1 MTSRNDL
8 VVGNQIFYSLKGDL
22 LMEVVQIGG
31 EILERWVN
39 LVDVEEFER
48 NNRVV
53 DGMEIIRVPL
63 EIANKFRRN
72 QEKQEKSDDN
82 KIELEIRY
90 SRFLCDEDLVVG
102 DQIFYLPKGDLL
114 MEVIEVG
121 GLIQKKWVKL
131 VDVKDV
137 ERSNILKL
145 PMATAKTFFRK
156 K

>member
-1 MTSRNDL
+1 
-8 VVGNQIFYSLKGDL
+8 
-22 LMEVVQIGG
+22 
-31 EILERWVN
+31 
-39 LVDVEEFER
+39 
-48 NNRVV
+48 
-53 DGMEIIRVPL
+53 
-63 EIANKFRRN
+63 
-72 QEKQEKSDDN
+72 
-82 KIELEIRY
+82 
-90 SRFLCDEDLVVG
+90 LCDENLVVG

>member
-1 MTSRNDL
+1 
-8 VVGNQIFYSLKGDL
+8 
-22 LMEVVQIGG
+22 
-31 EILERWVN
+31 
-39 LVDVEEFER
+39 
-48 NNRVV
+48 
-53 DGMEIIRVPL
+53 
-63 EIANKFRRN
+63 
-72 QEKQEKSDDN
+72 
-82 KIELEIRY
+82 
-90 SRFLCDEDLVVG
+90 
-102 DQIFYLPKGDLL
+102 